1 MACLRNDM
9 LLSTYLTAQLEVA
22 HDHGNFGASQRQDD
36 EYNKEEAKHVV
47 KLVVPDGGENKVEL
61 DEDGTKWQNT
71 AHQARSPWLHVPHL
85 LGNLT
90 RNLICANRVFGGL
103 LGGNTTNARINR
115 SVVGRA

>member
-36 EYNKEEAKHVV
+36 EYNKE
-47 KLVVPDGGENKVEL
+47 EL